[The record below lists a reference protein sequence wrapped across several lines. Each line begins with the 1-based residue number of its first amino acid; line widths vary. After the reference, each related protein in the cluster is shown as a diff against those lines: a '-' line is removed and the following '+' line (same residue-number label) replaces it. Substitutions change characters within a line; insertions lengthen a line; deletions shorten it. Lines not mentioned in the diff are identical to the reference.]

1 MAKYRVTTMV
11 TTDIEAPN
19 ANQAMSNAVFKTRI
33 MIGDDPYSATGSEHR
48 NSWVTGIAID
58 NDGEYMVY
66 EQQTSIPN
74 HTVADIDVYL

>member
-11 TTDIEAPN
+11 TTDVEAPN
-19 ANQAMSNAVFKTRI
+19 ENEAMSNAVYKTRI
-33 MIGDDPYSATGSEHR
+33 MIGDDPYSATGSQHR

-66 EQQTSIPN
+66 EQQPSLPN
-74 HTVADIDVYL
+74 NTVADIDVYL

>member
-19 ANQAMSNAVFKTRI
+19 ENEAMSGAVFKTRI
-33 MIGDDPYSATGSEHR
+33 LIGDDPYSATGSQHR

-66 EQQTSIPN
+66 EQQPSLPN
-74 HTVADIDVYL
+74 NTVADIDVYL

>member
-19 ANQAMSNAVFKTRI
+19 ENEAMSHAVYKTRI

-66 EQQTSIPN
+66 EQETSIPN
-74 HTVADIDVYL
+74 HTVADINVYL

>member
-11 TTDIEAPN
+11 TTDVEAPN
-19 ANQAMSNAVFKTRI
+19 ANEAMSGAVFKTRI
-33 MIGDDPYSATGSEHR
+33 LIGDDPYSATGSEHR

-66 EQQTSIPN
+66 EQQPSLPN
-74 HTVADIDVYL
+74 QTVADIDVYL

>member
-66 EQQTSIPN
+66 EQQPSLPN
-74 HTVADIDVYL
+74 NTVADIDVYL

>member
-11 TTDIEAPN
+11 TTDVEAPN
-19 ANQAMSNAVFKTRI
+19 ANEAMSSAVFKTRI
-33 MIGDDPYSATGSEHR
+33 LIGDDPYSATGSEHR

-66 EQQTSIPN
+66 EQQPSLPN
-74 HTVADIDVYL
+74 NTVADIDVYL

>member
-74 HTVADIDVYL
+74 HTVADMDVYL

>member
-11 TTDIEAPN
+11 TTDIEAPD
-19 ANQAMSNAVFKTRI
+19 ANQAMSSAVFKTRI
-33 MIGDDPYSATGSEHR
+33 LIGDDPYSATGSNHR

-66 EQQTSIPN
+66 EQQPSLPN
-74 HTVADIDVYL
+74 NTVADIDVYL

>member
-11 TTDIEAPN
+11 TTDVEAPN
-19 ANQAMSNAVFKTRI
+19 ENEAMSGAVFKTRI
-33 MIGDDPYSATGSEHR
+33 LIGDDPYSATGSNHR

-66 EQQTSIPN
+66 EQQPPLPN
-74 HTVADIDVYL
+74 NTVADIDVYL

>member
-66 EQQTSIPN
+66 EQETSIPN